1 MPRLHTTMN
10 INGIN
15 DSVQENELE
24 VFAMMKLFVC
34 VLMSKKEQ
42 MEEGKCAFCIF
53 YKAYLAAAQIV

>member
-1 MPRLHTTMN
+1 MN